1 MQTKLTLR
9 LEEDLINQAKEYAA
23 GEGKSISK
31 IVADYFSLLVRQN
44 QTTDS
49 ELPPITRSL
58 IGILSSSSI
67 EESDYR
73 KYLEEKYL

>member
-31 IVADYFSLLVRQN
+31 IVADYFSLLVQQD
-44 QTTDS
+44 QTANA

-58 IGILSSSSI
+58 IGILPSSSADK
-67 EESDYR
+67 SDYHQ
-73 KYLEEKYL
+73 YLEEKYL

>member
-9 LEEDLINQAKEYAA
+9 LEEDLINQAKKYAA

-31 IVADYFSLLVRQN
+31 IVADYFSLLVREN
-44 QTTDS
+44 QTADS

-67 EESDYR
+67 DASDYHQ
-73 KYLEEKYL
+73 YLEEKYL

>member
-9 LEEDLINQAKEYAA
+9 LEEKLIDQAKKYAA

-31 IVADYFSLLVRQN
+31 IVADYFSLLVQQN
-44 QTTDS
+44 QSTDS

-58 IGILSSSSI
+58 VGILSSPI

-73 KYLEEKYL
+73 QYLEEKYL